1 MTVKDSVVR
10 PQRSVVAVGVSFVVI
25 MIAIVVVGVV
35 AVGSLQS
42 RFATFAEQD
51 SPAFAH
57 LLHIDRDIFRAQHDI
72 TSGFSFNHVGARI
85 EAVEDYRLQVERT
98 ASVWTEYLAV
108 AHNEEFEVAQQRL
121 YESARVEWIAAT
133 DVLVGYMAA
142 GRLGSEPEVEAALD
156 RAELLFIPMEE
167 AVNTIEDWVYEPVVD
182 QGVEAP
188 TLDPRLLLVLLL
200 GGGIA
205 VGGAALFF
213 AMKDAR
219 QGADLRHR
227 VRTEVVMIA
236 ELKKM
241 ALAVEHAADSIAI
254 FDSDWNHE
262 YGNTAF
268 QQLGVGGD
276 ESLWYLSGDVSPAHF
291 REILT
296 EELRNGGRWTGTQV
310 WSRDGKSADIAA
322 TIAPVLDEDGT
333 NNGYVAVLRDVTEQK
348 ELEQQL
354 EVRATRDGLTGLP
367 NRATLLGMLDEAVRS
382 RRSSD
387 LLTAVL
393 FIDIDNFKVVNDS
406 LGHAAGDE
414 LLRGIAER
422 IAGVLRG
429 DDVVGRLGGDEF
441 LVLCRRVV
449 SADEAMAIARRILDA
464 MAPVFSLLGRKIHA
478 SVSIGV
484 ALAEQDVTAGDLL
497 ASADIAAYQ
506 AKDNGRDRVELFDT
520 ALRRQVDEQ
529 MEIANDLKSSL
540 ETGGELV
547 PYYQPI
553 VDLARIEVVSFEALC
568 RWQHPERGVLVAA
581 SFIDVA
587 EQHGLEVPIGWS
599 MMADVTAQ
607 IAGWV
612 DNPAIT
618 QPIRRTA
625 INVSARQLRDPE
637 FATKIRQHLTDSG
650 ISPELLC
657 IEVTE
662 QSLVENLAAASK
674 TLQELRQ
681 CGIKVA
687 IDDFG
692 VGHSSL
698 GYIRSLPID
707 IVKLDMSF
715 TRAINDGP
723 DAAAI
728 VAAVIRMSQALGHT
742 VIAEGIETVEQLA
755 TLQALRCDYGQG
767 YLFSAAVPPE
777 TATQLLTGQHQL
789 NSQTTHA

>member
-57 LLHIDRDIFRAQHDI
+57 LLHIGRDIFRAQHDI

-133 DVLVGYMAA
+133 DVLAGYMAA

>member
-72 TSGFSFNHVGARI
+72 TSGFSLNHVGARI

-133 DVLVGYMAA
+133 DVLAGYMAA

-310 WSRDGKSADIAA
+310 WSRDGKSAD
-322 TIAPVLDEDGT
+322 IAPVLDEDGT